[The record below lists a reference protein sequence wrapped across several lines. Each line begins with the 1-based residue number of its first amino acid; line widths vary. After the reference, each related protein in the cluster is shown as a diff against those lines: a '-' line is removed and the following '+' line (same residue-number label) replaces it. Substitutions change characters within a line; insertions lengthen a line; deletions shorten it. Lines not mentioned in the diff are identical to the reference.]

1 MICPH
6 CDRDTETPKGP
17 LTVAERQRACRAR
30 KKNDV
35 ANDVANHVAKCH
47 DVTKNLSRNVTKFV
61 PPTIAE
67 VAAHCQARRN
77 TVDAEAFVAFYESK
91 GWRVGAQ
98 PMKSWTAAIVTWEKR
113 SGSQGAQRTSKP
125 SLFDGLK
132 AFMEGE

>member
-1 MICPH
+1 MRKHECPKCGH
-6 CDRDTETPKGP
+6 AFEATPITNADKQK
-17 LTVAERQRACRAR
+17 AWRNRQKA
-30 KKNDV
+30 
-35 ANDVANHVAKCH
+35 
-47 DVTKNLSRNVTKFV
+47 VTKSNVTEILVTLPKVTAFR

-113 SGSQGAQRTSKP
+113 SGTRGAQRTSKP